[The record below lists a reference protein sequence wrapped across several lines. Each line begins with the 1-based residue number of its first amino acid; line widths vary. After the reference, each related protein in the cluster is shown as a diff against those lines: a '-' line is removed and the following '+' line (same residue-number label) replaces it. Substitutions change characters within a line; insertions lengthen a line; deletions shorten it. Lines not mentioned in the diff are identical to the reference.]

1 MIDALNVMEMLA
13 QTQIEALKDTTTS
26 PNVQSHDVTSSPIPY
41 KQNVTQ
47 TYLKAHFTFQE
58 GDPHIL

>member
-1 MIDALNVMEMLA
+1 MNDAFYVMEMLA
-13 QTQIEALKDTTTS
+13 LNQIEALKDTPIS

-47 TYLKAHFTFQE
+47 TYLKAHFTF
-58 GDPHIL
+58 